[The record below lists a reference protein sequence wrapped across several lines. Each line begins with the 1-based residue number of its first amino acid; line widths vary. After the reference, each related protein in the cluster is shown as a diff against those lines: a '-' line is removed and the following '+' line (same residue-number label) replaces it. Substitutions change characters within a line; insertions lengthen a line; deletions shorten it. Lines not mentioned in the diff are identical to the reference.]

1 MNAMFAVDGNRATVA
16 GPVGQ
21 PVLSCRNV
29 SARYGRI
36 EVCHGID
43 LSVAAGE
50 LVAVLGPNGAGKS
63 SFLGAVSGLVQG
75 RGEIEVGGRD
85 IGRLPAHLRA
95 KSGLAFVPEIRG
107 NLCPALSVQENLSL
121 GLRLIEGDR
130 NLARDHILSLFP
142 ILKERLAAPA
152 GMLSGGEQQMLAI
165 GMAVARRP
173 RVLILDEPTQG
184 LAPAVYDILRQT
196 FARFR
201 ADGLAMVVAEQ
212 NVPFAASIA
221 SRFIMLSDG
230 QVVIRG
236 GRDELN
242 QHDTILAAFLG
253 GDDDSSDMAETGQNF
268 QSSVGSS
275 HG

>member
-1 MNAMFAVDGNRATVA
+1 MNAMSAVDTSRVVVA
-16 GPVGQ
+16 APMAQ

-75 RGEIEVGGRD
+75 RGEIEVGGQD

-130 NLARDHILSLFP
+130 NAAREHILSLFP

-196 FARFR
+196 FAKFR

-230 QVVIRG
+230 QVVMRG
-236 GRDELN
+236 GRDELS

-253 GDDDSSDMAETGQNF
+253 GDDDSSDTAETGQNSP
-268 QSSVGSS
+268 SSVGSF

>member
-130 NLARDHILSLFP
+130 NVARDHILSLFP

-253 GDDDSSDMAETGQNF
+253 GDDDSFDMAETGQNF

>member
-121 GLRLIEGDR
+121 GLRLIEDDR
-130 NLARDHILSLFP
+130 NTARDHILSLFP

>member
-1 MNAMFAVDGNRATVA
+1 MNAMSAVDVNRVVVA
-16 GPVGQ
+16 APMAQ

-75 RGEIEVGGRD
+75 RGEIEVDGHD
-85 IGRLPAHLRA
+85 IGGLPTHLRA

-121 GLRLIEGDR
+121 GLRLIEGNR
-130 NLARDHILSLFP
+130 NTACEHILSLFP

-184 LAPAVYDILRQT
+184 LAPAVYDILRQS
-196 FARFR
+196 FATFR

-230 QVVIRG
+230 QVVMRG
-236 GRDELN
+236 GRHELN

-253 GDDDSSDMAETGQNF
+253 GDDDSSGTAETGQNSP
-268 QSSVGSS
+268 SSAGSFY
-275 HG
+275 G

>member
-1 MNAMFAVDGNRATVA
+1 MFAVDGNRGTVA

-21 PVLSCRNV
+21 PVLSCHNV

-130 NLARDHILSLFP
+130 NVARDHILSLFP

>member
-1 MNAMFAVDGNRATVA
+1 MNAMFAVDGNRGTVA

-130 NLARDHILSLFP
+130 NVARDHILSLFP

>member
-1 MNAMFAVDGNRATVA
+1 MNAMFAVDGNRGTVA

-130 NLARDHILSLFP
+130 NVARDHILSLFP

-253 GDDDSSDMAETGQNF
+253 GDDDLSDMAETGQNF

>member
-16 GPVGQ
+16 GPMGQ

-121 GLRLIEGDR
+121 GLRLIEDDR
-130 NLARDHILSLFP
+130 NTARDHILSLFP

>member
-130 NLARDHILSLFP
+130 NVARDHILSLFP

>member
-1 MNAMFAVDGNRATVA
+1 MNAMSAVDNNGVAVA
-16 GPVGQ
+16 GPIAQ

-43 LSVAAGE
+43 ISVAAGE

-75 RGEIEVGGRD
+75 RGEIEVGGQD

-130 NLARDHILSLFP
+130 NAAREHILSLFP
-142 ILKERLAAPA
+142 ILKERLTAPA

-221 SRFIMLSDG
+221 SRFIMVSDG
-230 QVVIRG
+230 QVVMRG
-236 GRDELN
+236 GRDELS

-253 GDDDSSDMAETGQNF
+253 GDDDSSDTAETGQNSP
-268 QSSVGSS
+268 SSVGSF